1 MIQELE
7 LLTES
12 STWKSRPVNYV
23 AGTWRQIKARIP
35 KFELSDFVEGDESAV
50 NPYYRT
56 VIRLPLTAMEHR
68 IPIGIVSQSY
78 TLAQHSEVAELC
90 IDGLIKGGIESK
102 ELRCEL
108 GLSELCEWMNFRIYF
123 PDKYN
128 YKSDANDSLNLRLE
142 CFNSVEG
149 NSRLI
154 IVFGWLRFICSNGMI
169 VGETIAEIRDI
180 HNRHMELKKITEL
193 IKDGMSQIEKDKL
206 IIAEWENHQLNTEAL
221 IIWINKVLAKKWGKL
236 AACRAYHICLSGRDV
251 EYKNPFEA
259 ALPTEKG
266 VIELDRVPGSSN
278 GAKNIYDVSQVLS
291 WLATN
296 RNNAEEKTDWQ
307 MQITDLLSE
316 LRSYR

>member
-1 MIQELE
+1 
-7 LLTES
+7 
-12 STWKSRPVNYV
+12 
-23 AGTWRQIKARIP
+23 
-35 KFELSDFVEGDESAV
+35 
-50 NPYYRT
+50 
-56 VIRLPLTAMEHR
+56 
-68 IPIGIVSQSY
+68 
-78 TLAQHSEVAELC
+78 
-90 IDGLIKGGIESK
+90 
-102 ELRCEL
+102 
-108 GLSELCEWMNFRIYF
+108 MNFRIYF

-128 YKSDANDSLNLRLE
+128 YKSDDSDSLNLRLE

-154 IVFGWLRFICSNGMI
+154 IVFGWLRFICSNGLI
-169 VGETIAEIRDI
+169 VGETIAEMRDI

-206 IIAEWENHQLNTEAL
+206 IIAEWENHKLNTEAL
-221 IIWINKVLAKKWGKL
+221 KIWINKILAKKWGKL

-278 GAKNIYDVSQVLS
+278 GAKNIYDVSQALS

-307 MQITDLLSE
+307 MQIPELLSE